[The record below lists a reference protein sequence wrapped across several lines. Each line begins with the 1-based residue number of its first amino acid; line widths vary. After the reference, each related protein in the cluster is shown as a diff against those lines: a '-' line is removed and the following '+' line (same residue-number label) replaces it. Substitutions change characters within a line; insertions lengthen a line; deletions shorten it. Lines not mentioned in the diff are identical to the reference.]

1 MSRYGRPQVATLW
14 AILLVAL
21 ISSSRLPL
29 IAQTTGVTG
38 VIKDA
43 AGHAVAGALVKVRS
57 EPLGLAFMVVSR
69 EQGQYSTPNLPRGS
83 YTVQA
88 FGADAQGSSTSPIE
102 IVGGKPRTIDIVL
115 SGPLHVPARQERL
128 NDDDYTKLLPEG
140 PAKRVV
146 AGKCAFCHSLLD
158 VVSARKTPAKW
169 KETYERM
176 YDDLYGM
183 RKPIVAQSNEDQ
195 EDTLVLDYLSKNFG
209 PNSPQDPQVV
219 SQWLLQPG
227 GPSHPNRNLPGV
239 LLTGASA
246 KYVSMEFSL
255 ASGSMPSGVAVDS
268 HGIAWVTERT
278 SGMLGRF
285 DPNSLTYTRTP
296 SPAGKGPEFRLDAV
310 AVDPQDRIWFV
321 DDGPNA
327 RILQFDP
334 KSREFNT
341 YAMPGYRFPVP
352 DEGWARIG
360 SLRFLNGSV
369 WATGITSQR
378 ILRLD
383 PDTRRFLSYSVP
395 RGAAPNGLAVGGDD
409 MPWYA
414 ARIANVVVKLEPNTG
429 KQTRH
434 DSPTLRSGLQGLAAD
449 GDGNLWAAATESGKL
464 VKVDYRTGAVT
475 EYAPPTDDSGP
486 YSIDVDKNRN
496 LIWFSEIYA
505 DKIGRFDPARNVF
518 VEFPHPLADS
528 DVRRI
533 EIDRSHPNRVWW
545 ASAHG
550 DKVGYIEVTE

>member
-1 MSRYGRPQVATLW
+1 MSRSRLRVATPL
-14 AILLVAL
+14 AILVAALVL
-21 ISSSRLPL
+21 SSRMSL
-29 IAQTTGVTG
+29 IAQTTGLTG
-38 VIKDA
+38 VIKDTE
-43 AGHAVAGALVKVRS
+43 GHAVAGALVKVRS
-57 EPLGLAFMVVSR
+57 EPLGLAFTVVSR
-69 EQGQYSTPNLPRGS
+69 EQGQYRTPNLPRGT

-88 FGADAQGSSTSPIE
+88 FGVDAQGSSSDPIE
-102 IVGGKPRTIDIVL
+102 VGSGTSRKVDIVL
-115 SGPLHVPARQERL
+115 GAPLHVPAREKRF

-158 VVSARKTPAKW
+158 VVSARKTPEKW
-169 KETYERM
+169 RETYERM

-209 PNSPQDPQVV
+209 PNNPQDPRVV

-227 GPSHPNRNLPGV
+227 GPSHPNRNLPGA
-239 LLTGASA
+239 LLTGAAA

-255 ASGSMPSGVAVDS
+255 PSGSMPSGVAVDS
-268 HGIAWVTERT
+268 HGIVWVTERT
-278 SGMLGRF
+278 TGMLGRF

-296 SPAGKGPEFRLDAV
+296 SPAGKGNEFRLDAV
-310 AVDPQDRIWFV
+310 AVDPQDGIWFV

-334 KSREFNT
+334 KTREFNT
-341 YAMPGYRFPVP
+341 YAMPEYRFPVP

-360 SLRFLNGSV
+360 FLRFLNGSV

-383 PDTRRFLSYSVP
+383 PNTRRFLSYSVP

-414 ARIANVVVKLEPNTG
+414 ARIANVVVKLEPSTG

-434 DSPTLRSGLQGLAAD
+434 DSPTLRSDLRGLAAD

-496 LIWFSEIYA
+496 LVWFSEIYA

-533 EIDRSHPNRVWW
+533 EIDQSHPNRVWW
-545 ASAHG
+545 ASARG
-550 DKVGYIEVTE
+550 DKVGYIDVTE